1 MHVSSWMT
9 LWLEKSIEV
18 PEGTLAIPVSWHL
31 SEAHLKEDF
40 SELLSN
46 QEKGMEMASSS
57 GNTLGFEVKLL
68 ELLVLPGSRS
78 KHFSGELSLELDS
91 LNSKVTALCH
101 LVGFN

>member
-1 MHVSSWMT
+1 MT

-18 PEGTLAIPVSWHL
+18 PEGALAISVSWHL
-31 SEAHLKEDF
+31 REAHLKEDF

-57 GNTLGFEVKLL
+57 SNTLGSKVELL

-78 KHFSGELSLELDS
+78 KHFSGELSLKLDS
-91 LNSKVTALCH
+91 LNSEVTTLCH
-101 LVGFN
+101 LVRFN